1 MKLFDTATWLMI
13 GMGILETLYMIF
25 VSTLISYLIGLPMG
39 IVLVACDNE
48 GIKPIPVLHKIIDI
62 YVNITRSIPFI
73 VLLVAVMPIT
83 RLIAGTTVG
92 TNAAIVPLVIGAA
105 PFVARMIESS
115 LREVSKGVIEAS
127 LAMGASPM
135 QIIFKVLLPEAK
147 PALLMGGAISVVT
160 ILSYTAMAGFVGGG
174 GLGDIAIRYGYHR
187 FQGDIMFVTVVIL
200 VIMVQIFQEIGM
212 MIVRKTDKRK

>member
-1 MKLFDTATWLMI
+1 LFDAATWAMI

-25 VSTLISYLIGLPMG
+25 VSTFISYLIGLPMG
-39 IVLVACDNE
+39 IILVACDNE
-48 GIKPIPVLHKIIDI
+48 GIKPLPALHKIIDI

-73 VLLVAVMPIT
+73 VLLVAVMPVT
-83 RLIAGTTVG
+83 RFIAGTTVG

-187 FQGDIMFVTVVIL
+187 FQGDIMLVTVIIL
-200 VIMVQIFQEIGM
+200 VILVQIFQEIGM

>member
-1 MKLFDTATWLMI
+1 MFDAVTWAMI

-25 VSTLISYLIGLPMG
+25 VSTFISYLIGLPMG
-39 IVLVACDNE
+39 IILVACDNE
-48 GIKPIPVLHKIIDI
+48 GIKPLPALHKIIDI

-73 VLLVAVMPIT
+73 VLLVAVMPVT
-83 RLIAGTTVG
+83 RFIAGTTVG

-187 FQGDIMFVTVVIL
+187 FQGDIMLVTVIIL
-200 VIMVQIFQEIGM
+200 VILVQIFQEIGM

>member
-1 MKLFDTATWLMI
+1 MI

-25 VSTLISYLIGLPMG
+25 VSTFISYLIGLPMG
-39 IVLVACDNE
+39 IILVACDNE
-48 GIKPIPVLHKIIDI
+48 GIKPLPALHKIIDI

-73 VLLVAVMPIT
+73 VLLVAVMPVT
-83 RLIAGTTVG
+83 RFIAGTTVG

-174 GLGDIAIRYGYHR
+174 GLGDIAIRYGYQR
-187 FQGDIMFVTVVIL
+187 FQGDIMLVTVIIL
-200 VIMVQIFQEIGM
+200 VILVQIFQEIGM

>member
-1 MKLFDTATWLMI
+1 MI

-25 VSTLISYLIGLPMG
+25 VSTFISYLIGLPMG
-39 IVLVACDNE
+39 IILVACDNE
-48 GIKPIPVLHKIIDI
+48 GIKPLPALHKIIDI

-73 VLLVAVMPIT
+73 VLLVAVMPVT
-83 RLIAGTTVG
+83 RFIAGTTVG

-187 FQGDIMFVTVVIL
+187 FQGDIMLVTVIIL
-200 VIMVQIFQEIGM
+200 VILVQIFQEIGM

>member
-1 MKLFDTATWLMI
+1 MFDAATWAMI

-25 VSTLISYLIGLPMG
+25 VSTFISYLIGLPMG
-39 IVLVACDNE
+39 IILVACDNE
-48 GIKPIPVLHKIIDI
+48 GIKPLPALHKIIDI

-73 VLLVAVMPIT
+73 VLLVAVMPVT
-83 RLIAGTTVG
+83 RFIAGTTVG

-187 FQGDIMFVTVVIL
+187 FQGDIMLVTVIIL
-200 VIMVQIFQEIGM
+200 VILVQIFQEIGM

>member
-1 MKLFDTATWLMI
+1 MFDAATWTMI

-25 VSTLISYLIGLPMG
+25 VSTFISYLIGLPMG
-39 IVLVACDNE
+39 IILVACDNE
-48 GIKPIPVLHKIIDI
+48 GIKPIPALHKIIDI

-73 VLLVAVMPIT
+73 VLLVAVMPVT
-83 RLIAGTTVG
+83 RFIAGTTVG

-187 FQGDIMFVTVVIL
+187 FQGDIMLVTVIIL
-200 VIMVQIFQEIGM
+200 VILVQIFQEIGM

>member
-1 MKLFDTATWLMI
+1 MFDTATWLMI

-25 VSTLISYLIGLPMG
+25 VSTFISYLIGLPMG
-39 IVLVACDNE
+39 IVLVACDHE
-48 GIKPIPVLHKIIDI
+48 GIKPMPILHKIIDV

-73 VLLVAVMPIT
+73 VLLVAVMPVT
-83 RLIAGTTVG
+83 RLVAGTTVG

-115 LREVSKGVIEAS
+115 LREVGKGVVEAS
-127 LAMGASPM
+127 LAMGASPI

-147 PALLMGGAISVVT
+147 PSLLMGGAISVVT

-187 FQGDIMFVTVVIL
+187 FQGDIMLVTVVIL

-212 MIVRKTDKRK
+212 AVVRKTDKRK